1 MATKLFVNLA
11 VKDLPKTMEFFK
23 ELGFKYNAQ
32 FTDDNAACMI
42 INEDAYAMLLVE
54 EFFKGFTKKELVDAH
69 KSTEVL
75 CALMKDSKEQVNEMY
90 DKALAMGA
98 TEARETQDMGFMYSR
113 AFSDLDGHIWEV
125 GWMDINYIQP
135 E

>member
-11 VKDLPKTMEFFK
+11 VKDLPKTMEFFAA
-23 ELGFKYNAQ
+23 LGFKFNQQ
-32 FTDDNAACMI
+32 FTNENAACMK

-54 EFFKGFTKKELVDAH
+54 KFFKEFTKKELVDAH
-69 KSTEVL
+69 KNTEVL
-75 CALMKDSKEQVNEMY
+75 CALMQDTKEQVNIMV
-90 DKALAMGA
+90 DKALDMGA
-98 TEARETQDMGFMYSR
+98 TEARETQDLGFMYSR
-113 AFSDLDGHIWEV
+113 AFSDLDGHIWEI